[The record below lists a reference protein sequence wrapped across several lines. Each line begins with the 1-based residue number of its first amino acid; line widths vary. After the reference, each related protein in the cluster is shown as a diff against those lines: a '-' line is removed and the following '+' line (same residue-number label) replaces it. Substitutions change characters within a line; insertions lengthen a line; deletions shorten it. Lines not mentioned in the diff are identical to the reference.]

1 MSNSNN
7 VRAAINTLPFNK
19 EFGYEIFNNL
29 NISIINIQKS
39 VQRASDLIA
48 QTKRGKFYRKLTPEV
63 SDTFLLTNSKP
74 YEYYDNEKVAIY
86 DPKRFNSKPIWQN
99 SKPSYQKI
107 TTIIRKTLSQMDQ
120 NDIYEICIMFGI
132 QRVKMELITMYKE
145 MYKNEVININGLE
158 VALKG
163 RYDRD
168 SSFKTLQRY
177 IDDNSC
183 KINTK

>member
-1 MSNSNN
+1 MSDSNN

-19 EFGYEIFNNL
+19 EFGYDVFNNL
-29 NISIINIQKS
+29 DISIISIQKS

-48 QTKRGKFYRKLTPEV
+48 QIKRGKFYRKLTPEV

-86 DPKRFNSKPIWQN
+86 DPNRFNSKPIWQN

-107 TTIIRKTLSQMDQ
+107 TTIIRATLTQMEQ
-120 NDIYEICIMFGI
+120 NDINELCIMFGI
-132 QRVKMELITMYKE
+132 QRVKMELVSMYKE
-145 MYKNEVININGLE
+145 MYKDGIINIHGLE
-158 VALKG
+158 IELTG

-168 SSFKTLQRY
+168 SSFKVLQGY
-177 IDDNSC
+177 IDDISSKTNI
-183 KINTK
+183 K